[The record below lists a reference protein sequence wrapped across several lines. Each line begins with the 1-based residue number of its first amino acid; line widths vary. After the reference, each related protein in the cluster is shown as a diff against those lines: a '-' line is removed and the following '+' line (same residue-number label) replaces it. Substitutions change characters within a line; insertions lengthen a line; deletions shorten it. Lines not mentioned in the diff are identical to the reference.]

1 MAEPISNSTTQ
12 GVTPDQETPAPH
24 LSKNEITFSRIKR
37 RILKHVWLARIGIVA
52 TVVLGIYLVFFLV
65 GFFFQRVGV
74 TNYPALVSGFL
85 FTPQAKIKSQEGR
98 VNIIVL
104 GKAGYGYDSPDL
116 TDSMV
121 FASISLTKPSVT
133 LISLPRDIW
142 IPAIRAKINSA
153 YYWGN
158 QKQSGGGLIL
168 TKSLVEEVLGQPVAY
183 GVVIDFNGFQKIID
197 TLGGIDVLVER
208 SFTDEEYPIPGKE
221 NDTCNGDK
229 LFRCRYETIHFEKG
243 WEHMDGE
250 RALKFVRSRKAKGD
264 EGTDIARQARQ
275 EKVISAIKNKIF
287 SPWIFL
293 NPRKMF
299 AVWDIVRGSV
309 ETDIDEEAGAI
320 LVRKAVS
327 GGRFNSNVVPEEF
340 LENPP
345 ISARYDNQYVFIA
358 KGGSWDLLHEWVKK
372 LLEGK

>member
-1 MAEPISNSTTQ
+1 MSEPIDNSTP
-12 GVTPDQETPAPH
+12 TPPRDKRAIF
-24 LSKNEITFSRIKR
+24 LSRVKR
-37 RILKHVWLARIGIVA
+37 RILKHVWLARMGIVA
-52 TVVLGIYLVFFLV
+52 TVALGIYLVFFLV

-74 TNYPALVSGFL
+74 TNYPALISDFL
-85 FTPQAKIKSQEGR
+85 FTPQTKIKSQEGR

-121 FASISLTKPSVT
+121 FVSVSLNKPSISL
-133 LISLPRDIW
+133 ISIPRDIW
-142 IPAIRAKINSA
+142 IPEIRAKINSA

-168 TKSLVEEVLGQPVAY
+168 AKSLVEEVLGQPVAY

-197 TLGGIDVLVER
+197 TLGGIDVYVER
-208 SFTDEEYPIPGKE
+208 TFTDEEYPIAGRE
-221 NDTCNGDK
+221 NDTCNNDPLLK
-229 LFRCRYETIHFEKG
+229 CRYETIHFEKG

-264 EGTDIARQARQ
+264 EGTDIAREARQ
-275 EKVISAIKNKIF
+275 EKVIAAIKSKTL
-287 SPWIFL
+287 SPLVLL
-293 NPRKMF
+293 NLKKML
-299 AVWDIVRGSV
+299 AIWNIVRASV
-309 ETDIDEEAGAI
+309 ETDVNEEAGAI
-320 LVRKAVS
+320 LARKVVS
-327 GGRFNSNVVPEEF
+327 GGKFDSNVIPEEF

-345 ISARYDNQYVFIA
+345 VSARYDNQYVFIP
-358 KGGSWDLLHEWVKK
+358 KGGGWNLLHEWVKK